1 VVTLLNSSQS
11 IAKEQEQFNTQV
23 RSCEWI
29 DIFIYALILGLGV
42 LHFFSYMR
50 VESYAPDS
58 SYYIGLARSILEQG
72 RYEFNFA
79 PHVLYPPGYPALLA
93 LISIPFGISYLVSV
107 RAAAI
112 VGMLGLIASY
122 ELLRCK
128 EGRRIAA
135 AGCLILGFSGFYFY
149 VAAQLV
155 GSDVPYFFT
164 SILFLVLIT
173 RVEQSWADRQPGILL
188 RGMIVALLVVSLLMR
203 TVGAALL
210 VGMIAWLFARALI
223 EPKAALNRAKFLA
236 PAFLVASLVF
246 TGWMVW
252 TQQVKIDSIDQFGE
266 AGTYVDQFWLAEPHN
281 PERGRATAVDL
292 VNRVGKNLL
301 FQGAHVSVI
310 ITRIPW
316 IEPHLYSPFVCIPIA
331 LVLLGWLSS
340 VNKRGGELADWYFA
354 VYWGIYLLWPYDVG
368 PRFIFPVFPL
378 IFLYLYRGGMELA
391 RIKPW
396 RSAFMF
402 RSFLVIS
409 VALAIYGVFTVVPRW
424 AEMSLQTKASVFFW
438 ILTGGWMIFATV
450 GVPRVIEPPVQALR
464 TAFSNPWG
472 SKIAGGVAV
481 AVLVIIG
488 LVSQARGVVY
498 NLDPKVSEYV
508 HQPSKEAA
516 DWLAN
521 HTASTDVVMAQQV
534 AIVHRVSERLTI
546 SFPVRS
552 DPREV
557 MAVIRR
563 SRVKFLVAITA
574 TKSTNLSPTE
584 SERSSNLEVGFPEEV
599 KLIHR
604 EASYKIYQIYNVPSV
619 QSPRIT
625 QISDR

>member
-1 VVTLLNSSQS
+1 MMYILVIT
-11 IAKEQEQFNTQV
+11 
-23 RSCEWI
+23 
-29 DIFIYALILGLGV
+29 LGLV
-42 LHFFSYMR
+42 HFFSYMR
-50 VESYAPDS
+50 VESFAPDS
-58 SYYIGLARSILEQG
+58 SYYIGLARSILERG
-72 RYEFNFA
+72 KYEFNFA
-79 PHVLYPPGYPALLA
+79 PHVFYPPAYPALLA
-93 LISIPFGISYLVSV
+93 LISIPFGVSYFVSV

-122 ELLRCK
+122 ELLRRK
-128 EGRRIAA
+128 EGRGVAA

-155 GSDVPYFFT
+155 GSDVPYFLT
-164 SILFLVLIT
+164 SILLLVLIT
-173 RVEQSWADRQPGILL
+173 RVEQSWADRRPGILL
-188 RGMIVALLVVSLLMR
+188 RGAIVALLVISILMR
-203 TVGAALL
+203 TVGVALL
-210 VGMIAWLFARALI
+210 LGMIAWLFVRALI
-223 EPKAALNRAKFLA
+223 EPKAALARAKFFA

-246 TGWMVW
+246 SGWMVW

-301 FQGAHVSVI
+301 FQVAHVSAI

-396 RSAFMF
+396 RSVFMF

-424 AEMSLQTKASVFFW
+424 AEMSLQTKASVLFW
-438 ILTGGWMIFATV
+438 IITGGSMLFVSA
-450 GVPRVIEPPVQALR
+450 GVPKLINQPVHALIS
-464 TAFSNPWG
+464 AFFHPG
-472 SKIAGGVAV
+472 VPKMCGGAAV

-488 LVSQARGVVY
+488 LVTQARGVAY

-516 DWLAN
+516 AWLAN
-521 HTASTDVVMAQQV
+521 HAASTDVVMAQQV
-534 AIVHRVSERLTI
+534 PIVHRVSGRLTV

-563 SRVKFLVAITA
+563 FHVKFLVAIT
-574 TKSTNLSPTE
+574 SPMGTNLFPTE
-584 SERSSNLEVGFPEEV
+584 LERSSNLVIGFPEEV
-599 KLIHR
+599 KLVHQ
-604 EASYKIYQIYNVPSV
+604 ELSYKIYQIYNAPSV
-619 QSPRIT
+619 QGPHIT
-625 QISDR
+625 QIGDG

>member
-1 VVTLLNSSQS
+1 
-11 IAKEQEQFNTQV
+11 
-23 RSCEWI
+23 
-29 DIFIYALILGLGV
+29 
-42 LHFFSYMR
+42 
-50 VESYAPDS
+50 
-58 SYYIGLARSILEQG
+58 
-72 RYEFNFA
+72 
-79 PHVLYPPGYPALLA
+79 
-93 LISIPFGISYLVSV
+93 
-107 RAAAI
+107 
-112 VGMLGLIASY
+112 ML
-122 ELLRCK
+122 
-128 EGRRIAA
+128 
-135 AGCLILGFSGFYFY
+135 
-149 VAAQLV
+149 
-155 GSDVPYFFT
+155 
-164 SILFLVLIT
+164 
-173 RVEQSWADRQPGILL
+173 
-188 RGMIVALLVVSLLMR
+188 
-203 TVGAALL
+203 
-210 VGMIAWLFARALI
+210 GMIAWLFVRALI
-223 EPKAALNRAKFLA
+223 EPKAALARAKFFA
-236 PAFLVASLVF
+236 PAFLVGSLVF
-246 TGWMVW
+246 SGWMVW

-266 AGTYVDQFWLAEPHN
+266 AGTYIDQFWLAEPHN

-301 FQGAHVSVI
+301 FQGAHVAAI

-316 IEPHLYSPFVCIPIA
+316 IEPHLYSPLVCIPIA

-354 VYWGIYLLWPYDVG
+354 VYWGIYSLWPYDVG

-391 RIKPW
+391 RVKPW
-396 RSAFMF
+396 RFVFLF
-402 RSFLVIS
+402 RSLLVIS
-409 VALAIYGVFTVVPRW
+409 VALAIYGVFTVVPRR

-450 GVPRVIEPPVQALR
+450 GVPRVIKPPVEALR
-464 TAFSNPWG
+464 TAFFNPWG
-472 SKIAGGVAV
+472 SKLAGGVAV

-498 NLDPKVSEYV
+498 NLHPKVNEYV

-534 AIVHRVSERLTI
+534 PIVHRVSGRLTI

-552 DPREV
+552 DPHEL

-563 SRVKFLVAITA
+563 CRVKFLVAITA

-584 SERSSNLEVGFPEEV
+584 SERSSNLEVGFPEEI
-599 KLIHR
+599 KLVHQ
-604 EASYKIYQIYNVPSV
+604 EASYKIYQIYNAPFL